1 MAQTFKLFYFAIY
14 IFLFLQLADSAPQNS
29 PSKSDTTL
37 NGQDGEK
44 EKATLFKNIDNV
56 VDSRPIK
63 IVRHLSNAAKERL
76 NKFSN
81 DFQTTLNE
89 DSKNTVNGEN
99 SLIPNAITNNLI
111 LPAKAL
117 VQTSFKTVRE
127 PVGEMFSSIKK
138 TYDDELVKSDQEED
152 YVPIIGAFTK
162 RANKSVAIIKASKDI
177 VENAIGGIFGRAS
190 SLWNFGTTNTA
201 EKSKKDK

>member
-1 MAQTFKLFYFAIY
+1 MAQTFKLFYFSIY
-14 IFLFLQLADSAPQNS
+14 LLLFLQLADSAPQNS
-29 PSKSDTTL
+29 PNKSDTTL

-44 EKATLFKNIDNV
+44 EKATFFKNIDNV
-56 VDSRPIK
+56 VNSRPIK
-63 IVRHLSNAAKERL
+63 IVRQLSNSARERL

-99 SLIPNAITNNLI
+99 SLIPNAIQNNLI

-117 VQTSFKTVRE
+117 AQTSFKTVKE

-138 TYDDELVKSDQEED
+138 TYDDELVKSDQEEG
-152 YVPIIGAFTK
+152 YVPIIGAYTK
-162 RANKSVAIIKASKDI
+162 SANKPVAIIRASKDI
-177 VENAIGGIFGRAS
+177 VENAIGSIFERAS
-190 SLWNFGTTNTA
+190 SLWHFGTTNTA

>member
-29 PSKSDTTL
+29 PDKSDTTL

-44 EKATLFKNIDNV
+44 EKATLLKNIDNV
-56 VDSRPIK
+56 VNSRPIQ
-63 IVRHLSNAAKERL
+63 IVRELSNSARKRL

-89 DSKNTVNGEN
+89 DSKNMVNGEN
-99 SLIPNAITNNLI
+99 SLIPNAIQNNLI
-111 LPAKAL
+111 LPVKAL
-117 VQTSFKTVRE
+117 AQTSFKTVEE
-127 PVGEMFSSIKK
+127 PVGKIFSSIKK
-138 TYDDELVKSDQEED
+138 TYDDELVKSDQEEG
-152 YVPIIGAFTK
+152 YVPIIGNFTK

-177 VENAIGGIFGRAS
+177 VENAIGGIIGRAS
-190 SLWNFGTTNTA
+190 SFWHFGTTNT
-201 EKSKKDK
+201 DN